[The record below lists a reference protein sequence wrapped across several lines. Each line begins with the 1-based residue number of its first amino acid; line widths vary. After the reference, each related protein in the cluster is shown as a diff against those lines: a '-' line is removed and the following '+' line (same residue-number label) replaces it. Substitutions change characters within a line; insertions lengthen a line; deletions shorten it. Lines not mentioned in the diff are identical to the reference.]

1 MAPRIYLRS
10 PDGSLRPM
18 SQSPYES
25 EDLLQRL
32 LAEHPEL
39 LAGDLEDEEVPTRW
53 LLIDR
58 EVDVPDAAGGAGR
71 WSLDHLFLDSR
82 GTPTLVEVKRAS
94 DTRIR
99 REVVGQML
107 DYAANAVVYWP
118 PESLRERYE
127 ARCEAA
133 AIDPDQLVRDLTGAA
148 PDQEH
153 AIEGFWES
161 VRTNLQAGK
170 VRMVFVA
177 DEIPPELRRVIEF
190 LNGQM
195 SPADVIGIEVRQFV
209 GDGLQ
214 TLVPRVLG
222 QTEEARQ
229 RKGIGAGGAKRQW
242 DEASFFEDLGRR
254 AGPEAVRVARRL
266 LDLAQAKFSRVW
278 WGQGAKD
285 GSFVPILE
293 IPGSSLKG
301 IVFTVWTYGRVE
313 VTFQYLLGRPFFDD
327 RAHRFEML
335 EKLREIHGF
344 QFPDEAVDRRPTV
357 PLETLADEH
366 VARQF
371 SEVVAWAVD
380 RLLGKEPSA
389 RP

>member
-1 MAPRIYLRS
+1 
-10 PDGSLRPM
+10 M

-25 EDLLQRL
+25 EDILQRL

-39 LAGDLEDEEVPTRW
+39 LAGDLENEETPARW

-58 EVDVPDAAGGAGR
+58 EVDVPDASGAAGR

-82 GTPTLVEVKRAS
+82 GTPTLVEVKRS
-94 DTRIR
+94 NDTRIR

-118 PESLRERYE
+118 PESLRERFE

-133 AIDPDQLVRDLTGAA
+133 AIDPDQLVRDLIGAA
-148 PDQEH
+148 PEQDEEL
-153 AIEGFWES
+153 IGFWEA

-195 SPADVIGIEVRQFV
+195 SPAEVIGIEVRQFV
-209 GDGLQ
+209 GDGMQ

-222 QTEEARQ
+222 QTEAARQ
-229 RKGIGAGGAKRQW
+229 RKGVGSGGAKRQW
-242 DEASFFEDLGRR
+242 DERSFFEDLGRR
-254 AGPEAVRVARRL
+254 AGPESVRVARRL

-313 VTFQYLLGRPFFDD
+313 LTFQYMLGRPYFDD
-327 RAHRFEML
+327 RTHRFEL
-335 EKLREIHGF
+335 LKKLRAISGF
-344 QFPDEAVDRRPTV
+344 QFSDDAVDRRPTV
-357 PLETLADEH
+357 PLQALADEH
-366 VARQF
+366 VGRHF

-380 RLLGKEPSA
+380 RLLGKEPPA
-389 RP
+389 HP